1 MGISEEE
8 FDSLMSGDKAC
19 STPWESALLA
29 CEGLHLISEN
39 MKRMESLKKRN
50 ASIAAGIE
58 NFRKDIEEFQVC
70 IGCLVSQICLNF
82 AQLYRYIIFSAKLPI
97 K

>member
-1 MGISEEE
+1 
-8 FDSLMSGDKAC
+8 MSGDKAF

-50 ASIAAGIE
+50 TSIATGID
-58 NFRKDIEEFQVC
+58 NFRKDLEEFQVKF
-70 IGCLVSQICLNF
+70 ITYFYLF
-82 AQLYRYIIFSAKLPI
+82 IIYEFN
-97 K
+97 